1 MVARTAGNTDAKKRG
16 SAAKPSGKTRIRT
29 AAVRRAD
36 PDYLNLVR
44 RFSLRPIR
52 TDAELDAAAGVIDEL
67 TNRNDLSQAESDY
80 LDVLGDL
87 VERYEDTHVEMPPV
101 SDAEM
106 LRSLMD
112 DKGVRQ
118 ADVVRGTGIS
128 KTVLSLI
135 LHGKRDLTR
144 AHIRALSK
152 YFGVHPASF
161 LGPA

>member
-80 LDVLGDL
+80 
-87 VERYEDTHVEMPPV
+87 ERYEDTHVEMPPV